1 MHNHRENEKACLE
14 WSWNGVHSG
23 FFMNGACFSFLGRV
37 GDSKTK
43 DDLTVF
49 ETLPNGKVGTVVG
62 LLLSSSGNIEGS
74 AVSGL
79 RSEENYSFHLLPE
92 RYLEHS
98 EPRGCGE
105 APAA

>member
-49 ETLPNGKVGTVVG
+49 ETLPTERWELWQVFSYQAVG
-62 LLLSSSGNIEGS
+62 I
-74 AVSGL
+74 
-79 RSEENYSFHLLPE
+79 
-92 RYLEHS
+92 
-98 EPRGCGE
+98 
-105 APAA
+105 